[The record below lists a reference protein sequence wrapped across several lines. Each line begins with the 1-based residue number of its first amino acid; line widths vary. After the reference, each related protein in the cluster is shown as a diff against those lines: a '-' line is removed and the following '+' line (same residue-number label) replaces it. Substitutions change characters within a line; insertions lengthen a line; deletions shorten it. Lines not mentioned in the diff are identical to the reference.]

1 MAGIFLRKILLYG
14 VSPENL
20 LLSFR
25 DLNKGFFD
33 INQKKQIIM
42 KRTSS
47 HQIQLFPSTRYQGSK
62 LKLVKWIEETLKDLN
77 FHTVLDGFAGTGSI
91 SYMLKDMGKHV
102 TYNDILK
109 FNFNIGLALIENDT
123 IKISDEEIDL
133 LLKRH
138 NHIKY
143 PSFISDT
150 FKDIYF
156 TDEENQWI
164 DTLITNINLLNNIYK
179 KSLALFALFQ
189 SCIIKRPF
197 NLFHRKNLYM
207 RLSDVKRNFG
217 NKAAWDTSFEVHF
230 KKFIEEGNRAVF
242 ANGQKNRALNR
253 DIFDIDEIFDLVY
266 IDTPYISGKGA
277 GVDYLDFYHF
287 LEGLVHYSSWQ
298 DRIDYRSKH
307 RKLKGNGNIW
317 INKNEIYKSFDRL
330 LDKFK
335 ESILVISYRS
345 DGIPSIEE
353 LKDLL
358 KKYKSHVEEIR
369 HKNYKYVLSHSK
381 SEEVLLIGV

>member
-1 MAGIFLRKILLYG
+1 MFNHA
-14 VSPENL
+14 
-20 LLSFR
+20 
-25 DLNKGFFD
+25 
-33 INQKKQIIM
+33 IISD
-42 KRTSS
+42 RT
-47 HQIQLFPSTRYQGSK
+47 HIFPSTRYQGSK
-62 LKLVKWIEETLKDLN
+62 LKLVKWIEESLKDLK
-77 FHTVLDGFAGTGSI
+77 FHSVLDGFAGTGSV
-91 SYMLKDMGKHV
+91 SCMFKSLGKQV

-109 FNFNIGLALIENDT
+109 FNFHTGLALIENDSV
-123 IKISDEEIDL
+123 KISDNEMNF
-133 LLKRH
+133 LLKRQS
-138 NHIKY
+138 HIKY

-156 TDEENQWI
+156 TDEENRWI
-164 DTLITNINLLNNIYK
+164 DTVRENINHLDNIYK
-179 KSLALFALFQ
+179 KSLALFSLFQ

-217 NKAAWDTSFEVHF
+217 NKTTWDTPFEVHF

-242 ANGQKNRALNR
+242 SNGQKNRALNM
-253 DIFDIDEIFDLVY
+253 DIFDIDEKFDLVY
-266 IDTPYISGKGA
+266 IDTPYISGKGV

-287 LEGLVHYSSWQ
+287 LEGLVNYSSWQ
-298 DRIDYRSKH
+298 DMIDYNSKH

-317 INKNEIYKSFDRL
+317 GNKNEIDKAFDRL
-330 LDKFK
+330 FNKFK

-358 KKYKSHVEEIR
+358 KKYKSSVEEIR

-381 SEEVLLIGV
+381 SEEVLLIGM